1 MVREEVR
8 VGSFRWEDGA
18 SGYESGYFVIVVF
31 CDRKVL

>member
-18 SGYESGYFVIVVF
+18 SGYFVIVVF
-31 CDRKVL
+31 GDRKVL